1 MGEIIGNLKNP
12 SANLGVSIFHYAKW
26 SNMYLSDRTLSDEIR
41 YVLERKDLNSKL
53 GQTLE
58 RPTLLNK
65 REFSKTTKF
74 DEEVLEIGN

>member
-1 MGEIIGNLKNP
+1 
-12 SANLGVSIFHYAKW
+12 
-26 SNMYLSDRTLSDEIR
+26 MYLSDRTLSDEIR

-58 RPTLLNK
+58 RPTLLNN

-74 DEEVLEIGN
+74 DEEVLEVGNQFEMHNEYMQQNFMPMSQNAMPMMQ